1 MMDDG
6 KSGEEEAER
15 LIMQSMYDDRTASD
29 RNIARNDN
37 KLSCS
42 AKDLVGALNNQIHLR
57 MQGNRLYGKR
67 STNPRESVTFPITR
81 RER

>member
-6 KSGEEEAER
+6 KIGEEEAER

-67 STNPRESVTFPITR
+67 STNPRESVTFHITR

>member
-1 MMDDG
+1 MDDG
-6 KSGEEEAER
+6 KIGEEEAER
-15 LIMQSMYDDRTASD
+15 LIMQSIHDDRTASD

-67 STNPRESVTFPITR
+67 STNPRESVAFPITR

>member
-1 MMDDG
+1 MDDG
-6 KSGEEEAER
+6 KIGEEEAER

-67 STNPRESVTFPITR
+67 STNPRENVTFPITR